1 MPRNVIF
8 VAPFPLETTMRF
20 VRAVARLHDVRLFG
34 VVHEAPSGDDARCY
48 DDVVRV
54 SDPLSASDIQEAVA
68 LLARRHGA
76 PHRILAVL
84 EAIQVQVA
92 EARARFNV
100 PGTDPRTADLFRDKA
115 RMKAAL
121 QAAGLPVARNKLLT
135 SAADA
140 ESFARATAAFA
151 RSVG

>member
-68 LLARRHGA
+68 LLAKRHGA

-84 EAIQVQVA
+84 PAVA
-92 EARARFNV
+92 SWRGQLTVAV
-100 PGTDPRTADLFRDKA
+100 
-115 RMKAAL
+115 
-121 QAAGLPVARNKLLT
+121 AGLLSIGVAAMTLLRVLPT
-135 SAADA
+135 
-140 ESFARATAAFA
+140 
-151 RSVG
+151 